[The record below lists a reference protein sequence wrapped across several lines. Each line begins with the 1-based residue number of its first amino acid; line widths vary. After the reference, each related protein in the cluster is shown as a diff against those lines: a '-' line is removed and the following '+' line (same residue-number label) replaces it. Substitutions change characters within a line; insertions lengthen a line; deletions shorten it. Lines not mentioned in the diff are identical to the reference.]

1 MKSRHGRPLV
11 DYTEKNNHEFGIS
24 HGRIFFSIRHVCV
37 YFSSRLDIV
46 GGMVINGDAQ
56 NVPRAQVYWH
66 GVRCQLVPDLGKKI
80 QEVID
85 EKISLA
91 LERN

>member
-1 MKSRHGRPLV
+1 MSL
-11 DYTEKNNHEFGIS
+11 ES
-24 HGRIFFSIRHVCV
+24 HTDEYSSASGMCV